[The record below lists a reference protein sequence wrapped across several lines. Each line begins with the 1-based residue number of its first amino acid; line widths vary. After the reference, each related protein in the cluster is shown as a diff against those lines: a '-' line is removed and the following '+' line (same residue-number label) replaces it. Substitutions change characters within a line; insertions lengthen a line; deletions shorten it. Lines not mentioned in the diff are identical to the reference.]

1 MSEKK
6 YLGKHRN
13 ARLIL
18 IILHSTSKQITLT
31 AHINSWK
38 KHEVNVQ
45 TVEFIYNI
53 WRRQDGAVV
62 CGTPSAALFVIHCF
76 MCVFFNDDEVLVY
89 DRQTLMDIRVAVET
103 ARCDICMPRTSSLPT
118 LSYLPLHHCWRRA
131 DLPWKRKRRRK
142 RGKQG
147 GVAVRLRS
155 FAWMLSPLS
164 DGPGLACERGACWSR
179 LDALY

>member
-1 MSEKK
+1 MAP
-6 YLGKHRN
+6 LCV
-13 ARLIL
+13 ARHLLLSLSSI
-18 IILHSTSKQITLT
+18 
-31 AHINSWK
+31 
-38 KHEVNVQ
+38 V
-45 TVEFIYNI
+45 
-53 WRRQDGAVV
+53 
-62 CGTPSAALFVIHCF
+62 F
-76 MCVFFNDDEVLVY
+76 MCVFFNDEVLVY